1 MSAGPGRRKEK
12 KDTLNAA
19 RRSMAM
25 AEEVKVAVGAAQAN
39 HKRFES
45 PPQWLSTPSS
55 SNSSPRSLILSPATL
70 PLEDAWAAIS
80 DVAGQSG
87 CFVWPCGHKGPWRK
101 NHAPCSFQITDTTR
115 RPGIKWPS
123 RCPHIPTSHSS
134 RHRNGS
140 GQCSVR
146 LLKHRRS

>member
-1 MSAGPGRRKEK
+1 VSAGPGRRKEK

-101 NHAPCSFQITDTTR
+101 NHPMLLSDHGHYSSPQYKMALSLPPHPNLSLFSTS
-115 RPGIKWPS
+115 KWLWAMF
-123 RCPHIPTSHSS
+123 RT
-134 RHRNGS
+134 
-140 GQCSVR
+140 VA
-146 LLKHRRS
+146 